1 VHAPAVLHG
10 ESVQAVVDSSQ
21 PPPHARSL
29 PTSGSAVHV
38 VSCTVLRKIQVDTY
52 VRSMQLSC
60 LLPRRQSKP
69 FPFSSSARRSIPTRL
84 TLSQS
89 KKKRKEEESEMCV
102 GEKFPELT
110 RQGWLK
116 LKATELAPARPAHTR
131 SLHHPYRIAPCGT
144 HVRATPKEV
153 NAWHVTRRAFSNK
166 RSRAFVR
173 RRRGWD
179 GRRGRLCLHCLLF
192 CSALFPHVKKLF
204 H

>member
-1 VHAPAVLHG
+1 VHASAVLHG

-69 FPFSSSARRSIPTRL
+69 FPFFQLGSQIHSDTSHIIPI
-84 TLSQS
+84 

-116 LKATELAPARPAHTR
+116 LKATEQAPARPAHTR
-131 SLHHPYRIAPCGT
+131 SLHHPYRIAPFRHACAR
-144 HVRATPKEV
+144 HAQRSKRLARDAPRLFQQKVARVRSSATWMGWE
-153 NAWHVTRRAFSNK
+153 K
-166 RSRAFVR
+166 R
-173 RRRGWD
+173 
-179 GRRGRLCLHCLLF
+179 
-192 CSALFPHVKKLF
+192 
-204 H
+204 